1 MEALFLMR
9 CFSRFPSNCEE
20 GCTLVL
26 LPFDL
31 LLALGCEERGPTL
44 AIWHICTN
52 ASLADGV
59 RVCVF
64 VWLGFVFL
72 SKDGP
77 DEEEGRE
84 KLNSEKKKA
93 AFAVGAQD
101 GESADAGSISGTA
114 AKLPGCQRAKSSS
127 PISPPRFAS
136 LPPNHRTLLP
146 SPRPPALPR
155 PRSILGGGGGHRL
168 APHSLT
174 AARSINPLGL
184 PTDRRGIPLPPE
196 KALFWAGGGRAVCV
210 PPAPGKGRGGGRQRR
225 RPGGGGGGRARR
237 GRRQAGR
244 AAQKG
249 LLQPCPPLPAG
260 LGSAPHRISFPWP
273 GGGAG
278 PLRGGGG
285 GGGRRLGRGG
295 AAAAGSGLASP
306 RPAPSHAGGRR
317 AGRGRAAAS
326 PRRGPGGHR
335 RCAGRG

>member
-155 PRSILGGGGGHRL
+155 PRSILGGGG
-168 APHSLT
+168 
-174 AARSINPLGL
+174 
-184 PTDRRGIPLPPE
+184 
-196 KALFWAGGGRAVCV
+196 WGGGTA
-210 PPAPGKGRGGGRQRR
+210 
-225 RPGGGGGGRARR
+225 
-237 GRRQAGR
+237 
-244 AAQKG
+244 
-249 LLQPCPPLPAG
+249 
-260 LGSAPHRISFPWP
+260 WP
-273 GGGAG
+273 
-278 PLRGGGG
+278 RT
-285 GGGRRLGRGG
+285 R
-295 AAAAGSGLASP
+295 
-306 RPAPSHAGGRR
+306 
-317 AGRGRAAAS
+317 
-326 PRRGPGGHR
+326 
-335 RCAGRG
+335 